1 MPAWKSHGL
10 TRTLSVIIY
19 FDHHPS
25 ADVDDDDDDDD
36 GSDGGRGREGE
47 QCLRGNHMD

>member
-1 MPAWKSHGL
+1 MPAWKSPRL

-19 FDHHPS
+19 FLHHPS
-25 ADVDDDDDDDD
+25 ADVDGDDDDD

-47 QCLRGNHMD
+47 QCLHENHLD